1 MNLNNKNLIKIKKF
15 NYQLYYTV
23 FATKKEKKSKLK

>member
-1 MNLNNKNLIKIKKF
+1 MNLNNKNLIKKKKF

-23 FATKKEKKSKLK
+23 IATKKRKEK